1 MSAKQD
7 GDSGEPCAVPL
18 PDKAEECL
26 LKGKPV
32 SVVAEAGAN
41 PPGLV
46 DELQIHQAV
55 IDVVRDIS
63 ERKKQEAD
71 LQRAQLQLA
80 HMARYLTV
88 GEMVASIAH
97 EVNKPIYTI
106 TNYAKACST
115 VLAKETPDLNDLRD
129 WCHEIAVAASRTG
142 AIITRLL
149 KFTQRT
155 EPARTP
161 SEFHGILNEAIALA
175 ESETC
180 CVFVIVRK
188 EFIDAEVM
196 VEVDRIQI
204 LQVVVNLLQ
213 NACQALAMQP
223 LKDRYLTIRTA
234 HAGEC
239 IEVTVTDNGPGF
251 STAAASMLFTPFF
264 TTKPDG
270 VGMGLAI
277 SKSIVEAHGGRIW
290 ATSNSGEG
298 AAFHFTIPKALM
310 A

>member
-1 MSAKQD
+1 MSVKQD
-7 GDSGEPCAVPL
+7 RDSGEPCAALL

-26 LKGKPV
+26 LKGNPV
-32 SVVAEAGAN
+32 PVVAEAGAN
-41 PPGLV
+41 PLGLV

-63 ERKKQEAD
+63 ERKKQDAD

-106 TNYAKACST
+106 ANYAKACST

-155 EPARTP
+155 EPARNP

-175 ESETC
+175 ESETG

-188 EFIDAEVM
+188 EFIDAEVL

-251 STAAASMLFTPFF
+251 STAAASKLFTPFF

-277 SKSIVEAHGGRIW
+277 SKSIVEAHGGQIW
-290 ATSNSGEG
+290 ATSKSGEG
-298 AAFHFTIPKALM
+298 ATFHFTIPKALM